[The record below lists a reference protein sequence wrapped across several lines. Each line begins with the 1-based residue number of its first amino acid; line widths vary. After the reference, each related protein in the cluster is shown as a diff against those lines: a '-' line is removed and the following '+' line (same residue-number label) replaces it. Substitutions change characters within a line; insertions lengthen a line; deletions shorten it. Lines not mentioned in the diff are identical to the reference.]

1 MSSFGKYANY
11 KEGSLFK
18 PSPQMG
24 SWESEGSGERG
35 GGGANRQAN
44 EPLTLMLADAA
55 VCAPVERRVQSTPA
69 QLDTIGLPP
78 VETC

>member
-1 MSSFGKYANY
+1 MQTKKSS
-11 KEGSLFK
+11 LLK
-18 PSPQMG
+18 PPPQNG
-24 SWESEGSGERG
+24 GWESEGSGG
-35 GGGANRQAN
+35 VGGGANRQAN

-69 QLDTIGLPP
+69 QLDVIGLPP